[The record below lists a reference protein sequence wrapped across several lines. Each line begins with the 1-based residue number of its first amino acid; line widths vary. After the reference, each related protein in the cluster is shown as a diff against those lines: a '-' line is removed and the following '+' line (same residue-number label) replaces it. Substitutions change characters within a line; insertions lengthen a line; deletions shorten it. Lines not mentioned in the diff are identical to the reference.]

1 MASALRALARRAAPA
16 LVGARGAA
24 RGFAKTS
31 TGIVG
36 LEVVPN
42 GRAVL
47 MALSEKL
54 LRMVAELPESAHYRK
69 TVEDVY
75 RTRLEACQQHTEVE
89 AIEAALG
96 LGQIEELI
104 KVAQDEEKLIPQMK
118 GARRPR
124 RRVARAERPAKQS
137 QPPTCAAPA
146 CLAAPEAQHALRQA
160 GRVALRRGRGL
171 PGAEWRA
178 RGRSACVCSQRSR
191 VDALP
196 FLFCSF
202 CAEWKPWEVAEGH
215 KVPLTVD
222 KEEFYPKP
230 EKY

>member
-16 LVGARGAA
+16 LVGARGGA

-69 TVEDVY
+69 TVEEVY
-75 RTRLEACQQHTEVE
+75 RTRLEACRQHTEVE

-118 GARRPR
+118 GARPAQR
-124 RRVARAERPAKQS
+124 RAARAERPARDS
-137 QPPTCAAPA
+137 CLPTCAAPA
-146 CLAAPEAQHALRQA
+146 RLAAPRSWHALRQA
-160 GRVALRRGRGL
+160 PGVTLRRRCGL

-178 RGRSACVCSQRSR
+178 RGRSARVCSRRSR
-191 VDALP
+191 VDARSLSFP
-196 FLFCSF
+196 FLSRRVE
-202 CAEWKPWEVAEGH
+202 AVGGG
-215 KVPLTVD
+215 
-222 KEEFYPKP
+222 
-230 EKY
+230 

>member
-1 MASALRALARRAAPA
+1 MASLRALARRAAPA

-75 RTRLEACQQHTEVE
+75 RARLEACRQHTEVE

-137 QPPTCAAPA
+137 QPPHMRCSRVPRGPGRTACAPA
-146 CLAAPEAQHALRQA
+146 GGQGSLASGTRAA
-160 GRVALRRGRGL
+160 GR
-171 PGAEWRA
+171 
-178 RGRSACVCSQRSR
+178 
-191 VDALP
+191 
-196 FLFCSF
+196 
-202 CAEWKPWEVAEGH
+202 
-215 KVPLTVD
+215 
-222 KEEFYPKP
+222 
-230 EKY
+230 